1 MFLCVQISKAK
12 IAKKKKE
19 KEKEK
24 NTWLDYIVLVIVQFH
39 PWFKVFV

>member
-12 IAKKKKE
+12 IAKKKKK

-24 NTWLDYIVLVIVQFH
+24 NTWLNYIVLVIVQFH
-39 PWFKVFV
+39 P

>member
-12 IAKKKKE
+12 IAKKKK
-19 KEKEK
+19 KKKK
-24 NTWLDYIVLVIVQFH
+24 NICLDYIVLVIVQFH

>member
-12 IAKKKKE
+12 IAKKKK
-19 KEKEK
+19 KKKEK
-24 NTWLDYIVLVIVQFH
+24 NICLDYIVLVIVQFH